1 MCLVAQYVRLFPT
14 PWTDY
19 SHQASPGKNTGVGY
33 HVLLQ
38 EVFPNQGSN
47 PGFPHCWQILY
58 HLSHQGNLRGD
69 LTQVRRSGK
78 ASLRRLQ
85 LHWSVND
92 EEELKL
98 HSMQRAYDG
107 QRPCG
112 SSGPG
117 NHGGV
122 EVGWWGLQREL
133 GYSWW
138 RQDGVQEGVKP
149 TQVLD
154 HFRDAFVLIVW
165 ENCQGFI
172 SSGR

>member
-1 MCLVAQYVRLFPT
+1 MCLVAQSRPGLSDPM
-14 PWTDY
+14 DY
-19 SHQASPGKNTGVGY
+19 SHQAPPGKNAGVGY

-38 EVFPNQGSN
+38 GVFPTRGSN
-47 PGFPHCWQILY
+47 PGLPHCRQILY
-58 HLSHQGNLRGD
+58 H

-78 ASLRRLQ
+78 ASPRKWQ

-117 NHGGV
+117 NHGGM
-122 EVGWWGLQREL
+122 EVDWWGLQREL
-133 GYSWW
+133 GDLWW
-138 RQDGVQEGVKP
+138 RQDGVEGGVKP

-165 ENCQGFI
+165 ENCQGL
-172 SSGR
+172 